1 MALKIGVREALAYF
15 VEKTKE
21 WGMSPIPDAERLQI
35 VLGRMRKD
43 VAEKRLAYQEALAGV
58 VSIEDPE
65 DPKRGQLPALRARL
79 EKYQAKGEEWGA
91 EYKEEASS
99 RKRGD
104 LLARMQ
110 EASANI
116 HSVQAEIASL
126 DQVLSTRKETL
137 ALRKKAYEEAKAN
150 YQKLRVHGPSLVA
163 QTKALQ
169 ESQAER
175 ARAIE
180 QSAGEA
186 GTDSA
191 AILAELE
198 SAMEGARS
206 DERAAELIEGDAE
219 EMSLDEII
227 DAEEK
232 AASSDTTITAWI
244 E

>member
-1 MALKIGVREALAYF
+1 
-15 VEKTKE
+15 
-21 WGMSPIPDAERLQI
+21 
-35 VLGRMRKD
+35 
-43 VAEKRLAYQEALAGV
+43 
-58 VSIEDPE
+58 
-65 DPKRGQLPALRARL
+65 
-79 EKYQAKGEEWGA
+79 
-91 EYKEEASS
+91 
-99 RKRGD
+99 
-104 LLARMQ
+104 
-110 EASANI
+110 
-116 HSVQAEIASL
+116 
-126 DQVLSTRKETL
+126 L

-169 ESQAER
+169 EAQAER

-186 GTDSA
+186 GSDSA

-198 SAMEGARS
+198 SAMEEARS

-232 AASSDTTITAWI
+232 AASSDATITAWI